1 MRISPP
7 LGAFLFVARLKER
20 SPDGGP
26 RQGFF
31 HSMQKERGDAQGS
44 YHHGLIISS
53 DGESPS
59 LKSKP
64 RRSGCQPGLL
74 GFGVLVVEAATSTP
88 LSYYNVTATLWGC
101 SGQPLESLPGVILVP
116 LQKPSARSLRCNR
129 CECIGEGRGRD
140 WGEWVDLPQAEGGAL
155 ALDPHLY
162 PENQKGDKTLV
173 NQ

>member
-1 MRISPP
+1 MNLSRVVTRSIRA
-7 LGAFLFVARLKER
+7 LLDYRR

-59 LKSKP
+59 LKAKP

-88 LSYYNVTATLWGC
+88 LSYYNVTATLWG
-101 SGQPLESLPGVILVP
+101 
-116 LQKPSARSLRCNR
+116 
-129 CECIGEGRGRD
+129 
-140 WGEWVDLPQAEGGAL
+140 
-155 ALDPHLY
+155 
-162 PENQKGDKTLV
+162 
-173 NQ
+173 